1 MPAGSAPGE
10 RRGGR
15 QKGGRNKA
23 TVEREHERAEAL
35 AHATARVMEGTDVS
49 AVRSMRAVDVMRT
62 AMRIHADAGNWDKAS
77 AWAKEIAPYETAK
90 LAPKP
95 EEAAAETDEERAY
108 RMRSA
113 VTEMRKAAVG
123 DDEAGEAVAT
133 VPEA

>member
-10 RRGGR
+10 HRGGR
-15 QKGGRNKA
+15 GKGTRNKA
-23 TVEREHERAEAL
+23 TIEREHERAAAL
-35 AHATARVMEGTDVS
+35 AHATAQVTEGIDLS
-49 AVRSMRAVDVMRT
+49 AVRSMRAVEVMRT
-62 AMRIHADAGNWDKAS
+62 AMLIHANAGNWDKAS

-113 VTEMRKAAVG
+113 VSEMRKAAVG
-123 DDEAGEAVAT
+123 DDEP
-133 VPEA
+133 VPDVQP